1 MSTLSQNTPI
11 PDEFL
16 FELKKLQ
23 ETDSQVREEIE
34 NKIQENFN
42 KTEDNLSIA
51 TKIENINVQNP
62 DPSSKIYNLFD
73 SMSKSIDS
81 LERINRADLYHKSS
95 HVDEIVKRSSLLD
108 EIKINYK
115 KLRNY
120 YEGSLVSTHIHVKN
134 IFLNIFKIKFLGD

>member
-120 YEGSLVSTHIHVKN
+120 YEGSLVSTHIHV
-134 IFLNIFKIKFLGD
+134 